1 MEQVLDL
8 GIPALL
14 CERLR
19 NVITHYQNRSIE
31 TKQFMEELAQAL
43 GEAWC

>member
-14 CERLR
+14 SERLR
-19 NVITHYQNRSIE
+19 NVITHYHNRSIE
-31 TKQFMEELAQAL
+31 TTQFMEELAQAL